1 MDDRR
6 YLIVGG
12 AGYFGARLAE
22 ALMAEAK
29 VTITQRSISPVRST
43 WIKRT
48 GLQAIAFD
56 SAKCSQLPD
65 VGSFDSIINLAMPGA
80 AEAARDPEAGRTRA
94 LTTANACLRLLNEG
108 RAARMVHFSTF
119 HVYGGANRNRYEEND
134 VPAPVLSYGHLHLE
148 IEDMVLGHEQVVAVR
163 PSNMVGA
170 PAHSDLGDQVKL
182 LFLDLCRQAASGAM
196 KLDND
201 GLSYRDFLPFDD
213 AIAAVRLLL
222 TTKMGEHRLFNLAR
236 GETVRLDAAA
246 QLIRQVAG
254 DAPAIEFGTG
264 QDAFR
269 RPFTVSIERL
279 KKLGWEPRAS
289 LSDEAARIVKFFQ
302 EHA

>member
-1 MDDRR
+1 MADRR

-29 VTITQRSISPVRST
+29 VTITQRSISPARST

-48 GLQAIAFD
+48 GLKAIAFD
-56 SAKCSQLPD
+56 SAKCAQFPD

-80 AEAARDPEAGRTRA
+80 VEAARDPETGRTRA
-94 LTTANACLRLLNEG
+94 LATANACLQLLDEG

-134 VPAPVLSYGHLHLE
+134 MLAPISPYGHIHLE
-148 IEDMVLGHEQVVAVR
+148 TERMVLEHEHVVAVR
-163 PSNMVGA
+163 PTNMVGA

-182 LFLDLCRQAASGAM
+182 FFLDLCRQAASGAM
-196 KLDND
+196 KLQND
-201 GLSYRDFLPFDD
+201 GLSYRDFIPFDD

-222 TTKMGEHRLFNLAR
+222 TTKMGERRLFNLAR
-236 GETVRLDAAA
+236 GEAVRLDAVA
-246 QLIRQVAG
+246 QFIRQAARNV
-254 DAPAIEFGTG
+254 PAIEFGTG
-264 QDAFR
+264 QDTVR

-279 KKLGWEPRAS
+279 KTLGWEPRAS
-289 LSDEAARIVKFFQ
+289 LSGEAARIVKFFQ